1 MAEKVKGDIVGK
13 RKKNADRGVRK
24 IVFEDL
30 RYRKAVGKRAFASC
44 NFIFLVTDL
53 LIKKSN

>member
-1 MAEKVKGDIVGK
+1 VAEKVKGDIVGK

-44 NFIFLVTDL
+44 NFFFGYRFID
-53 LIKKSN
+53 

>member
-1 MAEKVKGDIVGK
+1 VISLE

-30 RYRKAVGKRAFASC
+30 RYRKVRGCSASC
-44 NFIFLVTDL
+44 LERVLGETS
-53 LIKKSN
+53 IKL

>member
-1 MAEKVKGDIVGK
+1 VILLE

-30 RYRKAVGKRAFASC
+30 RYRKAAGKRASASC
-44 NFIFLVTDL
+44 IFCFFVVTD
-53 LIKKSN
+53 